1 MSISYFRSQRERQE
15 TMLEKYGFLCDCQAC
30 TLTGDQRR
38 RNNDERQLVVTL
50 DKHIERHLYDFES
63 EHNDNSDIVHIRGF
77 KDIAVPGMKETDFDD
92 EDLSDILT
100 AIKLLYY
107 KLHLMD
113 NLGFKVVSQIAVCS
127 YILEV
132 CEEWDLVNIGLKT
145 AELGLKL
152 AERIYGR
159 QYHLYK
165 KWCNIVKNFNK

>member
-1 MSISYFRSQRERQE
+1 M
-15 TMLEKYGFLCDCQAC
+15 
-30 TLTGDQRR
+30 RR

-145 AELGLKL
+145 AERGLVL

-165 KWCNIVKNFNK
+165 HWCNIVK

>member
-1 MSISYFRSQRERQE
+1 
-15 TMLEKYGFLCDCQAC
+15 MLEKYGFLCDCPAC

-38 RNNDERQLVVTL
+38 RNNDQRKLVVTL
-50 DKHIERHLYDFES
+50 DKLVERHLYDFES
-63 EHNDNSDIVHIRGF
+63 DNDRSDFVDM
-77 KDIAVPGMKETDFDD
+77 KDLADVPGMEETDIDD

-113 NLGFKVVSQIAVCS
+113 KLGFKVVSQLAVCS

-132 CEEWDLVNIGLKT
+132 CEEWDLVSIGLKT
-145 AELGLKL
+145 AERGLIL

-165 KWCNIVKNFNK
+165 KWCNIVKNFKK